1 MEEINNDIETNN
13 KEIKLEEG
21 ENINK
26 EINNKNNNN
35 ENEEIVITK
44 KEEENII
51 NNNNENKK
59 EVDEENKNKPNEN
72 DSNNII
78 INNKDLEDKNNNNI
92 DKNNINEII
101 EKNNEEAN
109 LNINISKEKTKKKHI
124 VVKYANLDSFFNDDD
139 IEKDNNILNNK
150 NKYNKQFDK
159 KHSSP
164 LNNPINYTNTITKDD
179 SFKSNKN
186 KKLDKNI
193 VKRSFS
199 EAIIDSDKKGGKKNF
214 FNELSD
220 NPKYSKI
227 IDLKEE
233 TESQFKKTVG
243 NEGSS
248 SFLKSLVSRKKARFC
263 YDGFDLDL
271 TYITMNIIAMGFP
284 STSIEGLYRNNMDDV
299 KRFFNTRHP
308 KHHKIYNLCEEK
320 RYPENTFY
328 QQGYYPFPDHEAP
341 SLTCLMPF
349 CQDAKKFLEE
359 DEKNVVAI
367 HCKAGKGR
375 TGTFIC
381 CLLLYLGIFDTADE
395 CMKYYGLMR
404 VGEEKG
410 VTIPSQKRYVN
421 YFEKIVRNKIE
432 TPIKYKSAT
441 ITQIKLYTVPNFA
454 KFGNSCTPTFII
466 ENGKKSY
473 KHSDYNRKTTYYC
486 TSKSIEFPLKGD
498 GFTVSGDTLVTFYHL
513 AFFGKDKMFKFWF
526 NSHFLPENGVLE
538 IDKKNLDKAFKD
550 KENKNFSPDFKIEMR
565 YFFP

>member
-13 KEIKLEEG
+13 KEIKSEEG

-26 EINNKNNNN
+26 EIDNKNNNK
-35 ENEEIVITK
+35 NEEIVITK

-51 NNNNENKK
+51 NNHNENKK

-78 INNKDLEDKNNNNI
+78 INNKDLEDKNNNII

-109 LNINISKEKTKKKHI
+109 LNINISKEKTKKKHT

-139 IEKDNNILNNK
+139 TDKDNNILNNK

-164 LNNPINYTNTITKDD
+164 LNNPINYTITKDD

-186 KKLDKNI
+186 PKLDKNV

-199 EAIIDSDKKGGKKNF
+199 EAVIDSDKKGGKKNF
-214 FNELSD
+214 FNELSS
-220 NPKYSKI
+220 NPKYYKI

-233 TESQFKKTVG
+233 TDTQFKKTVG

-271 TYITMNIIAMGFP
+271 TYITMQIIAMGFP

-341 SLTCLMPF
+341 PLPCLMPF

-359 DEKNVVAI
+359 DENNVVAI

-404 VGEEKG
+404 VGAEKG
-410 VTIPSQKRYVN
+410 VSIPSQKRYVN
-421 YFEKIVRNKIE
+421 YFEKMVRDKIE
-432 TPIKYKSAT
+432 KPINYKSAT
-441 ITQIKLYTVPNFA
+441 ITEIKLYTVPNFA
-454 KFGNSCTPTFII
+454 KFSNSCTPTFII
-466 ENGKKSY
+466 ENGKRSY
-473 KHSDYNRKTTYYC
+473 KHSDYNRKRAYYC

-498 GFTVSGDTLVTFYHL
+498 GFTVNGDTLVTFYHL

-550 KENKNFSPDFKIEMR
+550 KENKNFSPDFKIEMK